1 MCFTLL
7 RFILLP
13 LTLTF
18 SLMEIES
25 KLHAVDWIILAI
37 TLIFIVAYG
46 TYTTRKHASVADYI
60 KGGNDSRWWTIG
72 LSVMATQA
80 SAITFLSTPGQ
91 AFHSGMGFV
100 QFYFGLPIAMIIICV
115 VFIPIYHKLKVYTAY
130 EFLEGRFDL
139 KTRSLAAIL
148 FLIQRGLAAGI
159 TIFAPAIILSAVL
172 GWDLLTLNII
182 IGFLVI
188 VYTVSGGTKAVNVT
202 QKQQMIIIFIGM
214 VISFCIIMNQLP
226 ADITF
231 SKALDIAG
239 ASGKMKVLDFST
251 DLSNRYTIWTGIL
264 GGTFLMLSYFG
275 TDQSQVQRYL
285 SGKSVRE
292 SQLGLI
298 FNGLLKVPM
307 QFFILL
313 IGVMVFVF
321 YQFNPSPLNFN
332 PGVNDEVLKSKY
344 SSEYQQLEAAHAE
357 IENTKKLLFSNGF
370 QEEEQQQ
377 VLELN
382 QRDFL
387 LKEKSK
393 LIIDKIDEEN
403 TLDKIESN
411 DKDYVFI
418 YFILNNLPRGL
429 IGLLLAVIL
438 SAAMSSTA
446 SELNALASTTAMDL
460 YKRNVRGEKSDAHY
474 VKASKWFTLAWGVVA
489 ISVACVANLFENLIE
504 LVNIIGSIFYGNVL
518 GIFLLAFFFKK
529 VNGNAVFKAAL
540 ITQVLIC
547 FIFYFG
553 IYNLES
559 QGLDPI
565 VSYLWLNFIGCIL
578 VSFFSLLFVF
588 KSMNH
593 QSKSV
598 LIVTSLAILKSAYDI
613 VYQDSLNLTHVFTL
627 IFLFFFLGF
636 FNIDKKAINEKR

>member
-1 MCFTLL
+1 
-7 RFILLP
+7 
-13 LTLTF
+13 
-18 SLMEIES
+18 MEIES
-25 KLHAVDWIILAI
+25 KLHVVDWIILSM
-37 TLIFIVAYG
+37 TLLFIVAYG
-46 TYTTRKHASVADYI
+46 TYVTRKNANVKDYI
-60 KGGNDSRWWTIG
+60 KGGNDSKWWTIG

-115 VFIPIYHKLKVYTAY
+115 VFIPIYHKLNVYTAY
-130 EFLEGRFDL
+130 EFLERRFDL

-172 GWDLLTLNII
+172 DWDLLTLNII

-188 VYTVSGGTKAVNVT
+188 IYTVSGGTKAVNVT
-202 QKQQMIIIFIGM
+202 QKQQMIIIFLGM
-214 VISFCIIMNQLP
+214 LIAFFMIMSQLP
-226 ADITF
+226 ENITF
-231 SKALDIAG
+231 TNALEIAG
-239 ASGKMKVLDFST
+239 ASNKIQILDFSF
-251 DLSNRYTIWTGIL
+251 DLSNRYTVWTGIL

-313 IGVMVFVF
+313 IGVMVFIF
-321 YQFNPSPLNFN
+321 YQFNASPLNFN
-332 PGVNDEVLKSKY
+332 PAVNEEVLKSEY
-344 SSEYQQLEAAHAE
+344 ITEYQELEAAHVE
-357 IENTKKLLFSNGF
+357 IENRKRFLFLNGF
-370 QEEEQQQ
+370 QLEEKDEIQSLNARD
-377 VLELN
+377 LELKEAAKMI
-382 QRDFL
+382 
-387 LKEKSK
+387 LKKVDEKSIK
-393 LIIDKIDEEN
+393 
-403 TLDKIESN
+403 KIESN

-418 YFILNNLPRGL
+418 HFILNNLPRGL

-446 SELNALASTTAMDL
+446 SELNALASTTAIDL
-460 YKRNVRGEKSDAHY
+460 YKRNVPENRNDEHF
-474 VKASKWFTLAWGVVA
+474 VKASKWFTLAWGIIA
-489 ISVACVANLFENLIE
+489 ISVACVANLFDNLIQ

-529 VNGNAVFKAAL
+529 VNGNSVFKSAV
-540 ITQVLIC
+540 ITQILI
-547 FIFYFG
+547 FLIYYFG

-559 QGLDPI
+559 QGLEPI
-565 VSYLWLNFIGCIL
+565 VSYLWLNFIGCVL
-578 VSFFSLLFVF
+578 VLFFSLVFVF
-588 KSMNH
+588 NSINK
-593 QSKSV
+593 QSKITLLIAFLSIFKITYDV
-598 LIVTSLAILKSAYDI
+598 LNDV
-613 VYQDSLNLTHVFTL
+613 SLNITHVLSL
-627 IFLFFFLGF
+627 IILFLFLGF
-636 FNIDKKAINEKR
+636 FNTNETILNEK